1 MNHETQYDK
10 INNANS
16 TITTTTTKNYNT
28 IRISNDRTII
38 EWLINGKC
46 IRKFIFSNDRSV
58 SLYAVWFNICKVIN
72 PKRKKIKA
80 NAATFVA
87 KKRLRCFRVISPF
100 IASHPLQYITDIT

>member
-1 MNHETQYDK
+1 M
-10 INNANS
+10 
-16 TITTTTTKNYNT
+16 
-28 IRISNDRTII
+28 
-38 EWLINGKC
+38 
-46 IRKFIFSNDRSV
+46 
-58 SLYAVWFNICKVIN
+58 N